1 MKKTYN
7 RPACIVVALCTTQ
20 MMAESI
26 GINSTTTINNSNDI
40 LVKEDKIGNT
50 NLWDNEW

>member
-7 RPACIVVALCTTQ
+7 RPACIVVALSTTQ
-20 MMAESI
+20 MMAESLT
-26 GINSTTTINNSNDI
+26 INSTTTIGTNDI